1 MKENSQGFILFFLT
15 TIIKPKFIIN
25 TFWLTNA
32 NGMIE
37 LQNHH
42 FVTLNE
48 VIVQSRILDG
58 C

>member
-42 FVTLNE
+42 FVTSNE
-48 VIVQSRILDG
+48 IIDLDKDHQ
-58 C
+58 

>member
-42 FVTLNE
+42 FP
-48 VIVQSRILDG
+48 VIKVDLAKNH
-58 C
+58 